1 MANLGAALLLA
12 FVFSWQLTLVMT
24 GFTAVMI
31 LAGFAEVHLT
41 KRFSSINKQKKE
53 EAGSVRIHCTY
64 IRKKEY

>member
-24 GFTAVMI
+24 GFTLVMI

-41 KRFSSINKQKKE
+41 ERFSSINKQKKE
-53 EAGSVRIHCTY
+53 EAGSV
-64 IRKKEY
+64 